1 MYNLKQTSYF
11 SWIYSKLFMSKQ
23 IVLIEKLCYK
33 ATLIKRGA
41 LSWPGTIVHSCQ
53 TNISPKT
60 PAHYNLGKIKCLEK
74 TRVSVGNCET
84 SSLLIATN
92 KSFTFPDKID
102 DLSLNQ
108 DVRFI

>member
-11 SWIYSKLFMSKQ
+11 SWIYSELFMSKQ

-33 ATLIKRGA
+33 AILIKRGA

-74 TRVSVGNCET
+74 TRVSVGPT
-84 SSLLIATN
+84 
-92 KSFTFPDKID
+92 SFTGAAYTLCYFSSKYI
-102 DLSLNQ
+102 S
-108 DVRFI
+108 